1 MSQDLA
7 TFFDRAKCLHA
18 PMFLLTHTSCSV
30 FALYVFMLCVHECF
44 YNVICNEINYSQ
56 AGIELIRY
64 IETQI
69 IYPYDIE
76 KGAAKILYPIN
87 FNYG

>member
-1 MSQDLA
+1 MLIQE
-7 TFFDRAKCLHA
+7 
-18 PMFLLTHTSCSV
+18 
-30 FALYVFMLCVHECF
+30 LY
-44 YNVICNEINYSQ
+44 ICNEINYSQ
-56 AGIELIRY
+56 AGIELIKY

-76 KGAAKILYPIN
+76 KSAAIILYPIN